1 MSRRNREK
9 RNAKAKQR
17 ARRRRGPTPPRD
29 DYGSYDDGYCDCPR
43 CTGAEPS
50 TPSEMVATT
59 LLAAA
64 NGHLHGDASAP
75 AECAG
80 ELTSARS
87 GVRTAELGAGVGLAF
102 GWVLGGL
109 WERGWLPVDVW
120 QVTRR
125 RLDARAAGL
134 VIDAIA
140 AEHAQYAPAGVHE
153 RWANQLGELEADRWW
168 DESRPYLEQW
178 AERRGLGIEQ
188 VVVTAITLLGLLV
201 SLPELPRIL
210 PLPGTATRHG
220 AVAGVDQ
227 KVLSRVRALLAKAE
241 STDYPE
247 EAEALSAKA
256 QELMNRHAFER
267 ALLDAETYQPQVAT
281 SRRVWLDSPYADAK
295 AQLVHVIAEA
305 NRSRAVH
312 HDKIGFVSLVG
323 EEMDLEIVELLVTSL
338 LVQATKAM
346 VAEGSQKTRTGG
358 SRTRSFRQSFLI
370 AYAVRIGERLTSEE
384 AAAQDLAEDPRL
396 LPVLAD
402 RGEAVDAAV
411 GEMFGGFLYEKKAGS
426 ARDGAGWAAGR
437 AAADLASLELDR
449 GAVTS

>member
-9 RNAKAKQR
+9 RGAKAKER
-17 ARRRRGPTPPRD
+17 ARQRRGPTPPR
-29 DYGSYDDGYCDCPR
+29 GGYAGEDCDCPR
-43 CTGAEPS
+43 CRGTAPPTAGER
-50 TPSEMVATT
+50 VATT

-64 NGHLHGDASAP
+64 NAHLHGDQSAP
-75 AECAG
+75 AAYAA
-80 ELTSARS
+80 ELASARS
-87 GVRTAELGAGVGLAF
+87 GVPRATLCAGAGLAF

-109 WERGWLPVDVW
+109 WERGWLPVDLW

-153 RWANQLGELEADRWW
+153 RWADQLGELEAVRWW

-178 AERRGLGIEQ
+178 AERRRVGMEQ
-188 VVVTAITLLGLLV
+188 AVVTVITLLGLLV

-210 PLPGTATRHG
+210 PLPGTATRHA
-220 AVAGVDQ
+220 AVTGVDQ

-267 ALLDAETYQPQVAT
+267 ALLDAETHQPQVAT

-358 SRTRSFRQSFLI
+358 SRTRSFRKSFLI
-370 AYAVRIGERLTSEE
+370 AYAVRIGERLTSQE
-384 AAAQDLAEDPRL
+384 AAARDLVEDPRL

-411 GEMFGGFLYEKKAGS
+411 DEMFGGFLYEKKAGFV
-426 ARDGAGWAAGR
+426 RDGAGWAAGR